1 MASVMKRIV
10 ENRGDG
16 QIVFAAI
23 LEVAGNVRREGRI
36 FFAQD
41 VTNVVQPQNDGS
53 QVLGQASRHASST
66 AYEEFIHLSLAGQIF
81 DRMGQKIRQ
90 AYRLRRNRGR
100 HGQQVPMGWDVLKV
114 INRGDA
120 SGAAFQTGMCGDIFD
135 PFTV

>member
-1 MASVMKRIV
+1 
-10 ENRGDG
+10 
-16 QIVFAAI
+16 
-23 LEVAGNVRREGRI
+23 
-36 FFAQD
+36 
-41 VTNVVQPQNDGS
+41 
-53 QVLGQASRHASST
+53 VLGQASRHASST